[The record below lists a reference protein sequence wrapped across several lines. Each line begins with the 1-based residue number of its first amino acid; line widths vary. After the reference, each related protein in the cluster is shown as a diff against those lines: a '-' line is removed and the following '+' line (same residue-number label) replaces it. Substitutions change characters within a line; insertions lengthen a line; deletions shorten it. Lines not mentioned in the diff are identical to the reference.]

1 MKAQKVI
8 LSVSGTVQ
16 GEDDDGVRL
25 MTTGLLSGGDPH
37 WKLRYSETMP
47 DGEMS
52 HRVTVSMDDGVVTMQ
67 RDGAFATSMV
77 FEKGRRFEGNY
88 STPFGNIEM
97 GVFPVRVNYHVAGGV
112 GEVDLK
118 YQLDLKGQFS
128 AMHELS
134 IRFAP
139 GDTRS

>member
-16 GEDDDGVRL
+16 GEDDEGVRL
-25 MTTGLLSGGDPH
+25 MTTGMLSGGDPH
-37 WKLRYSETMP
+37 WKLRYNETMP
-47 DGEMS
+47 DGDTS
-52 HRVTVSMDDGVVTMQ
+52 HRVTVSLDENVVTMQ

-77 FEKGRRFEGNY
+77 FEKGHRFEGNY
-88 STPFGNIEM
+88 STPFGDIEM
-97 GVFPVRVNYHVAGGV
+97 GVYPVRVDWHVNGGV

-118 YQLDLKGQFS
+118 YQLDLRGQFA

-139 GDTRS
+139 GDIRS